1 MIVGK
6 SLGKREC
13 KLSFSSLGSLPP
25 PLCVSSY
32 PLPRMSSYQKL
43 LVQVCHQARRAISYP
58 APSLH
63 ASEANCLHSQRL
75 AIKAKQILGKKG
87 GKDSTRYS
95 CNDPKRK

>member
-58 APSLH
+58 APPLQYVPYMQVRQIACTHS
-63 ASEANCLHSQRL
+63 AS
-75 AIKAKQILGKKG
+75 
-87 GKDSTRYS
+87 
-95 CNDPKRK
+95 P